1 MAQRRKGRMA
11 ELPFAPQPRAR
22 GPKRRPRG
30 SDVAASPPPAA
41 LPPQPDLFA
50 APVAAG
56 HRLTYLDNAA
66 LGLARVDMRGWRAG
80 EGPDSYLYH
89 VTQRDEMETIQARGT
104 VLFSPRAP
112 LVLTERPGV
121 APWLANM
128 MEVMEQDTI
137 AGHSDE
143 TPVVFRVKRF
153 LIDEL
158 LEHDPDRT
166 RRYGVSFFLLTGLT
180 RSD

>member
-11 ELPFAPQPRAR
+11 ELPFAPRPRTR
-22 GPKRRPRG
+22 SPKRRPRG
-30 SDVAASPPPAA
+30 PDTAPPAA
-41 LPPQPDLFA
+41 PSVPPQPDLFA
-50 APVAAG
+50 APVVTG
-56 HRLTYLDNAA
+56 RRLTYLDNAA

-80 EGPDSYLYH
+80 EGPDGYLYH

-104 VLFSPRAP
+104 ILFSPRAP

-128 MEVMEQDTI
+128 MEVMEPDGVS
-137 AGHSDE
+137 GHNGE
-143 TPVVFRVKRF
+143 IPVVFRVKRF

-158 LEHDPDRT
+158 LEPDPDRT

-180 RSD
+180 RSE